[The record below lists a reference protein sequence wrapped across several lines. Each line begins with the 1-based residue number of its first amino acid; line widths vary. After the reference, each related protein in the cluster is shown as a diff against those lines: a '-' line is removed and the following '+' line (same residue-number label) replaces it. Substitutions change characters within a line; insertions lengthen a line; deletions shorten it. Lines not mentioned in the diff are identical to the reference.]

1 MLAYFLLLIV
11 IFKIFF
17 LSHMKNMSFQI
28 MILMLMSEN
37 LVVFNQMC
45 PTLYFRSSSCISNNE
60 KVI

>member
-1 MLAYFLLLIV
+1 
-11 IFKIFF
+11 
-17 LSHMKNMSFQI
+17 MKNMSFQI

-45 PTLYFRSSSCISNNE
+45 PTLYFRSSSCISNDE